1 MATFSK
7 ESWKDVPE
15 YMGVGEHKVKI
26 VSATD
31 CVSQNGKDQVKIVF
45 KNEKGE
51 THGQFYP
58 TSDKGLVFLFKVF
71 SACQFKK
78 ENATDTNL
86 LRGCR
91 LIVHLAIESK
101 KVETFDNETG
111 EKTIETVAGY
121 PKIIRYEQDSSFD
134 RDKQAEQDLDR
145 MEYDAPDPF

>member
-1 MATFSK
+1 MATFSA

-26 VSATD
+26 VSADD
-31 CVSQNGKDQVKIVF
+31 CVSQKGTSQVKIVF
-45 KNEKGE
+45 KNNKGE

-58 TSDKGLVFLFKVF
+58 TSGKGLVFLLRVF
-71 SACQFKK
+71 TACKIKK
-78 ENATDTNL
+78 ENATNTNL

-111 EKTIETVAGY
+111 ETTIETVAGY
-121 PKIIRYEQDSSFD
+121 PKIIRYEQDPSFD
-134 RDKQAEQDLDR
+134 RDKQAEMDIPEMQ
-145 MEYDAPDPF
+145 YDNPDPF